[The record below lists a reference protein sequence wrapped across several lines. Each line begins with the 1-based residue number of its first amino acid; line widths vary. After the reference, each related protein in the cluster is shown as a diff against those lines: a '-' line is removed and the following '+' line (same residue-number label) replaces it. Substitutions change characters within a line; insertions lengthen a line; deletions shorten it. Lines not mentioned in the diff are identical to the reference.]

1 MNAQFTNFMLED
13 FIQFVQKENLFQA
26 EDKILI
32 AVSGGIDSVV
42 LAKLFS
48 LAKFNFGIAHVN
60 FSLRGEESLADE
72 VFVKKLAKTLKAPYH
87 SIVFD
92 TKAFAEKEKIS
103 TQMAARL
110 LRYNWFEEIRQE
122 FDYQYIATAHHQ
134 MDSAETVLINM
145 TRGSGLAGF
154 HGIPLKNGHLIRP
167 MLFANQEQ
175 IFDFVVEKHL
185 AWREDSSNESTKYQ
199 RNFIRHEIVPKF
211 QEMNAA
217 FEDTLAQTSERI
229 RDIEAWIQEEYAM
242 WQEANITNDT
252 ANNLFVQLNPSSAKE
267 KVMQQ
272 RWLQSLAFNGDQI
285 TQIINHP
292 NDKVGKIYES
302 PLFTLNIDRQQW
314 VISPKDQSEY
324 KPILVQEEDELIDLG
339 NQELHIYVEEKTE
352 DFKVPTD
359 ANIACLD
366 ADSLTFPLEIR
377 KTQEGDWFC
386 PLGMNSKKLISDFLT
401 DKKVALNLKKSTLL
415 MLSKGSVAWIVG
427 HRIDNRFKVSD
438 KTETVMIFELKPKTI
453 LSN

>member
-1 MNAQFTNFMLED
+1 MLED
-13 FIQFVQKENLFQA
+13 FIHFIQKENLFQA

-32 AVSGGIDSVV
+32 AVSGGIDSIV

-48 LAKFNFGIAHVN
+48 LAKFNFGVAHVN

-72 VFVKKLAKTLKAPYH
+72 VFVKKFAKTLKVPYH

-110 LRYNWFEEIRQE
+110 LRYNWFEEIRQRE
-122 FDYQYIATAHHQ
+122 GYQYVATAHHQ
-134 MDSAETVLINM
+134 MDSAETVLINL

-154 HGIPLKNGHLIRP
+154 HGIPIKNGHIIRP

-175 IFDFVVEKHL
+175 IFDFVVEKRL

-199 RNFIRHEIVPKF
+199 RNFIRHEIMPKF
-211 QEMNAA
+211 QEINST
-217 FEDTLAQTSERI
+217 FDETLAQTSERI
-229 RDIEAWIQEEYAM
+229 RDIETWIQEEYAL
-242 WQEANITNDT
+242 WQAENIKNDT
-252 ANNLFVQLNPSSAKE
+252 ANNLFVQLNAKTARE

-272 RWLQSLAFNGDQI
+272 RWLQSLAFNADQI
-285 TQIINHP
+285 TQITNHP
-292 NDKVGKIYES
+292 ADKVGKLFES
-302 PLFTLNIDRQQW
+302 PLFTLNIDRNQW
-314 VISPKDQSEY
+314 VLSPKDQSEY
-324 KPILVQEEDELIDLG
+324 KPILVQEEDEVVDLG
-339 NQELHIYVEEKTE
+339 TQELHIYVEEKTA
-352 DFKVPTD
+352 DFKVPTE

-366 ADSLTFPLEIR
+366 ADGLTFPLEIR

-438 KTETVMIFELKPKTI
+438 KTETVMIFELRPKA
-453 LSN
+453 

>member
-1 MNAQFTNFMLED
+1 MLED
-13 FIQFVQKENLFQA
+13 FIQFVQKENLFQPD
-26 EDKILI
+26 DKILV

-60 FSLRGEESLADE
+60 FSLRGEESMADE
-72 VFVKKLAKTLKAPYH
+72 VFVKKLAKTLKVPYH
-87 SIVFD
+87 RIVYD

-110 LRYNWFEEIRQE
+110 LRYNWFEEIRQA

-302 PLFTLNIDRQQW
+302 PLFRLNIDRQQW

-339 NQELHIYVEEKTE
+339 NQELHIYVEEKTA
-352 DFKVPTD
+352 DFKVPTESS
-359 ANIACLD
+359 IACLD
-366 ADSLTFPLEIR
+366 ADSLSFPLEIR

-401 DKKVALNLKKSTLL
+401 DKKVALNIKKTTLL
-415 MLSKGSVAWIVG
+415 MVSQGSVAWIMG

-438 KTETVMIFELKPKTI
+438 KTETVMIFELKPKASKTTH

>member
-13 FIQFVQKENLFQA
+13 FIHFIQKENLFQP
-26 EDKILI
+26 EDKILV

-42 LAKLFS
+42 LAKLCS

-72 VFVKKLAKTLKAPYH
+72 VFVKKFAKTLKVPYH

-110 LRYNWFEEIRQE
+110 LRYNWFEEIRKQE
-122 FDYQYIATAHHQ
+122 GYQYIATAHHQ
-134 MDSAETVLINM
+134 LDSAETVLINL

-154 HGIPLKNGHLIRP
+154 HGIPLKNGHIIRP

-175 IFDFVVEKHL
+175 IFDLVVEKRL

-199 RNFIRHEIVPKF
+199 RNFIRHEIMPKF
-211 QEMNAA
+211 QELNAT
-217 FEDTLAQTSERI
+217 FDETLAQTSERI
-229 RDIEAWIQEEYAM
+229 RDIEAWIQEEYTL
-242 WQEANITNDT
+242 WQEANIKSD
-252 ANNLFVQLNPSSAKE
+252 AAKNLFVQLNEKSAKE

-285 TQIINHP
+285 AQIINHP
-292 NDKVGKIYES
+292 ADKVGKIFES
-302 PLFTLNIDRQQW
+302 PLFTLNIDRKQW

-324 KPILVQEEDELIDLG
+324 KPILVQEEDEIIDLG
-339 NQELHIYVEEKTE
+339 HHELHIYVEEKTD
-352 DFKVPTD
+352 DFKVPSEAT
-359 ANIACLD
+359 IACLD

-386 PLGMNSKKLISDFLT
+386 PLGLNSKKLISDFLT
-401 DKKVALNLKKSTLL
+401 DKKVALNLKKTTLL

-438 KTETVMIFELKPKTI
+438 KTETVMIFELKPKV
-453 LSN
+453 